1 MLRRADRDLPATSSH
16 PAPGPA
22 KLSITLLLVV
32 GIPLPV
38 STHVETNV
46 TWHAGV
52 SMTESDGK
60 GLTVPKFSS
69 FKPPAPVLN
78 VSTHVSTE
86 SNEDTSDK
94 TSKRHK
100 DGTSHRHRR
109 HDRRED
115 RDRSSRHRHDHRS
128 GNPSAHASKSRR
140 DRNERSLEHLPDK
153 RLSDKHRL
161 DRASEIRHRHR
172 SRSPAQDKLALVR
185 AQPGSQPDAAPAGD
199 AQFIIDQ
206 RGDPL
211 ISRYRRNDRSK
222 VPQYRRNGRGRLL
235 GSDGYLSIHIDAM
248 DEEFSIRR
256 PGQGTSA
263 LKDRHLFAKVRHTK
277 PRRIR
282 VRKDATASSG
292 EEDFVP
298 LSQAK
303 NRGHE
308 HDASASED
316 EAMVYRSIEGK
327 AKAHQYSDSELEY
340 DSSDAGELRFDD
352 DDPARKKSIEL
363 SRRVKEHPNDIEAWL
378 ALISHQ
384 DVLLQ
389 NIQDSG
395 GEATEAEV
403 RSFAEIKLSMYESA
417 LQAQSADHEEQL
429 LLGMM
434 LEGAKTWPASKLH
447 RRLLDVVQQHPTSF
461 VLWKER
467 IDSMLTNMTV
477 FQFQELK
484 DAYQERLLSLP
495 GLQKYPVSPFPG
507 ASQGTDV
514 QALHEQV
521 IYVFLRMTRFVYD
534 TGYRELAVAAWQAVL
549 ELNLNR
555 PLTLSD
561 ASSTEVMDQFKDFWE
576 SEVPRIGEDS
586 AQGWAHYVQQDGL
599 LDAPDPVAHPIHR
612 SKSRNVYQAWGA
624 TEHVQGQQARLP
636 ARSMDEGVD
645 DDPYRVVI
653 FSDLENLIF
662 CVPGALITALRK
674 QLVDAFLLFCHL
686 PPADGSNGW
695 IKAAMN
701 DPHVVGSL
709 HGLRSELLRKPAQ
722 HNPDEDDAKRLPIF
736 DYDAHQLRA
745 SFDCVFASQSW
756 FKYFAGWPTRDK
768 NLGGP
773 VPLSWTANAV
783 RQVVNTA
790 AAESLAQYSLALD
803 WINDPA
809 NVKKRARALLKQFPR
824 DLRLYLAYALAEERN
839 GNLDVAR
846 QVLVSSAGLAKAPST
861 DSESKLVFWTTWSWM
876 ELEAG
881 QRASAILCLCALA
894 DGSAMPDPEVTITPH
909 QLLITQ
915 QTLRGNLGYNTPA
928 SEAESTALN
937 AGALI
942 LCEYLTV
949 GGGSESASLMQGNI
963 STAMDRVWSVSE
975 GLSKCGFA
983 GQAAH
988 EVLLQSA
995 ARLLYFHA
1003 RQGPFRS
1010 AYLREQLA
1018 KCLGIFPRN
1027 TMFLSLF
1034 AWASSSFG
1042 IDDPVGDMLRS
1053 TALANQNDCVSSRI
1067 FAINY
1072 ELQRGNSHSTR
1083 AAFEQALKSPA
1094 CRANSELWRCYV
1106 QFSHSRKELRAKAKD
1121 NFFRGLGQCP
1131 WSKDLA
1137 MEAFTTLTNVMDE
1150 FELGSVFN
1158 TMQSKGLRLHV
1169 ELDEFLAAQGRETGR
1184 R

>member
-1 MLRRADRDLPATSSH
+1 
-16 PAPGPA
+16 
-22 KLSITLLLVV
+22 
-32 GIPLPV
+32 
-38 STHVETNV
+38 
-46 TWHAGV
+46 
-52 SMTESDGK
+52 
-60 GLTVPKFSS
+60 
-69 FKPPAPVLN
+69 
-78 VSTHVSTE
+78 
-86 SNEDTSDK
+86 
-94 TSKRHK
+94 
-100 DGTSHRHRR
+100 
-109 HDRRED
+109 
-115 RDRSSRHRHDHRS
+115 
-128 GNPSAHASKSRR
+128 
-140 DRNERSLEHLPDK
+140 
-153 RLSDKHRL
+153 
-161 DRASEIRHRHR
+161 
-172 SRSPAQDKLALVR
+172 
-185 AQPGSQPDAAPAGD
+185 
-199 AQFIIDQ
+199 
-206 RGDPL
+206 
-211 ISRYRRNDRSK
+211 
-222 VPQYRRNGRGRLL
+222 
-235 GSDGYLSIHIDAM
+235 M

-303 NRGHE
+303 NRRHE

-403 RSFAEIKLSMYESA
+403 RSFAEIKLSIASA
-417 LQAQSADHEEQL
+417 ISPWLAE
-429 LLGMM
+429 
-434 LEGAKTWPASKLH
+434 
-447 RRLLDVVQQHPTSF
+447 
-461 VLWKER
+461 
-467 IDSMLTNMTV
+467 
-477 FQFQELK
+477 
-484 DAYQERLLSLP
+484 
-495 GLQKYPVSPFPG
+495 VSW
-507 ASQGTDV
+507 
-514 QALHEQV
+514 
-521 IYVFLRMTRFVYD
+521 
-534 TGYRELAVAAWQAVL
+534 YRELAVAAWQAVL

-555 PLTLSD
+555 PSTLSD

-576 SEVPRIGEDS
+576 SEVARIGEDS

-599 LDAPDPVAHPIHR
+599 LDAPDLVAHPIHR

-624 TEHVQGQQARLP
+624 TEHVHGQQARLP
-636 ARSMDEGVD
+636 ARSMDEGVE
-645 DDPYRVVI
+645 DDPYRIVI

-662 CVPGALITALRK
+662 CVPGALITTLRK

-745 SFDCVFASQSW
+745 SFDCVFASQ
-756 FKYFAGWPTRDK
+756 R
-768 NLGGP
+768 GP

-824 DLRLYLAYALAEERN
+824 NLRLYLAYALAEERN

-1067 FAINY
+1067 FAITY

-1137 MEAFTTLTNVMDE
+1137 MEAFTTLANVMDE